1 MATRTD
7 NDRTKTNDGERRT
20 GERSSGRSKRSGE
33 RSAFSFGAIT
43 DDGKNTAPLLGALAA
58 GAALGIGANWA
69 RKFLQQKSEAMAA
82 GNEWDEILK
91 LEHRATLAKFDLL
104 LATDDSQTG
113 KRAALVKTI
122 HYALN
127 KHAHQEEQV
136 VYPALRQANETVDA
150 DHLEH
155 EHGYVK
161 TFLYELENMPKDS
174 PNFLGRVREFRN
186 LIEEH
191 AKMEEEQVYPRF
203 KAALTPEQDKKITML
218 MNKEGMKMN

>member
-1 MATRTD
+1 MATRNET
-7 NDRTKTNDGERRT
+7 RERNR
-20 GERSSGRSKRSGE
+20 RDDSKSRKNSTGE
-33 RSAFSFGAIT
+33 RSAFNFGGNA
-43 DDGKNTAPLLGALAA
+43 DNGAVPLLGALAA
-58 GAALGIGANWA
+58 GAAIGIGANWA
-69 RKFLQQKSEAMAA
+69 RKFLQQKSESMMA

-104 LATDDSQTG
+104 LATEDDEKG
-113 KRAALVKTI
+113 KRASLVKTI

-161 TFLYELENMPKDS
+161 TYLYRLENMEKDS
-174 PNFLGRVREFRN
+174 PEFLPTVREFRN
-186 LIEEH
+186 LIAEH
-191 AKMEEEQVYPRF
+191 VRMEEEQVYPRF
-203 KAALTPEQDKKITML
+203 KSSLNEEQNKKITML

>member
-1 MATRTD
+1 MATRNETR
-7 NDRTKTNDGERRT
+7 DRKTSNRNPSNRD
-20 GERSSGRSKRSGE
+20 GRSD
-33 RSAFSFGAIT
+33 RSAFSFGDVAN
-43 DDGKNTAPLLGALAA
+43 GGAAPLLGALAA
-58 GAALGIGANWA
+58 GAAIGIGANWA
-69 RKFLQQKSEAMAA
+69 RKFLQQKAESMAA

-91 LEHRATLAKFDLL
+91 LEHKATLAKFDLL
-104 LATDDSQTG
+104 LATDDSDTG

-161 TFLYELENMPKDS
+161 TFLYELENMEKDA
-174 PNFLGRVREFRN
+174 PEFLARVKEFRD
-186 LIEEH
+186 LIAAH
-191 AKMEEEQVYPRF
+191 ARMEEEQVFPRF
-203 KAALTPEQDKKITML
+203 KSELDEEQNAKITML
-218 MNKEGMKMN
+218 MNKEGMKML

>member
-1 MATRTD
+1 MATRNETRERNRRD
-7 NDRTKTNDGERRT
+7 QNKTSRKT
-20 GERSSGRSKRSGE
+20 TTGE
-33 RSAFSFGAIT
+33 RSAFSFGRPEDSAV
-43 DDGKNTAPLLGALAA
+43 PLLGALAA
-58 GAALGIGANWA
+58 GAAIGIGANWA
-69 RKFLQQKSEAMAA
+69 RKFLQQKSESMMA

-104 LATDDSQTG
+104 LATEDNETA
-113 KRAALVKTI
+113 KRASLVKTI

-161 TFLYELENMPKDS
+161 TYLYRLENMEKDS
-174 PNFLGRVREFRN
+174 PEFLPTVREFRN

-191 AKMEEEQVYPRF
+191 ARMEEEQVYPRF
-203 KAALTPEQDKKITML
+203 KSSLGEEQNKKITML

>member
-7 NDRTKTNDGERRT
+7 DDRKTGASESSKSGKTN
-20 GERSSGRSKRSGE
+20 SSKSSGE
-33 RSAFSFGAIT
+33 RSAFSFGSIT
-43 DDGKNTAPLLGALAA
+43 DDGKNTGPLLGALAA

-69 RKFLQQKSEAMAA
+69 RKFLQQKTESIAA
-82 GNEWDEILK
+82 GGEWDQILAV
-91 LEHRATLAKFDLL
+91 EHRATLAKFDLL
-104 LATDDSQTG
+104 LATNDSDTG
-113 KRAALVKTI
+113 KRASLVKTI

-136 VYPALRQANETVDA
+136 VYPALRRANETVDA

-161 TFLYELENMPKDS
+161 TYLYELENMPKDS
-174 PNFLGRVREFRN
+174 PEFLGRVREFRD
-186 LIEEH
+186 LIAEH
-191 AKMEEEQVYPRF
+191 VKMEEEQVYPRF
-203 KAALTPEQDKKITML
+203 KASLTPEQNKKITML

>member
-1 MATRTD
+1 MATR
-7 NDRTKTNDGERRT
+7 NDSRTRT
-20 GERSSGRSKRSGE
+20 RSEDRSRSRERSRSE
-33 RSAFSFGAIT
+33 DRSAFSFGS
-43 DDGKNTAPLLGALAA
+43 DGGAAPLLGALAA
-58 GAALGIGANWA
+58 GAAIGIGANWA
-69 RKFLQQKSEAMAA
+69 RKFLQQTSESMMA

-91 LEHRATLAKFDLL
+91 LEHKATLAKFDLL
-104 LATDDSQTG
+104 LATEDDDIG
-113 KRAALVKTI
+113 KRTALIKTL

-136 VYPALRQANETVDA
+136 VYPALREANETVDA

-161 TFLYELENMPKDS
+161 TYLYRLENMDKGS
-174 PNFLGRVREFRN
+174 AEFLPTVREFRA

-191 AKMEEEQVYPRF
+191 ARMEEEQVFPRF
-203 KAALTPEQDKKITML
+203 KQAMSEDQNTKITAL

>member
-1 MATRTD
+1 MATRQD
-7 NDRTKTNDGERRT
+7 NR
-20 GERSSGRSKRSGE
+20 ERSRGEEKKGRERSNRSNE
-33 RSAFSFGAIT
+33 RSAFSFGSAESS
-43 DDGKNTAPLLGALAA
+43 GAAPLLGALAA
-58 GAALGIGANWA
+58 GAAIGIGANWA
-69 RKFLQQKSEAMAA
+69 RKFLQQKSEAMMA

-104 LATDDSQTG
+104 LATEEHETA
-113 KRAALVKTI
+113 KRASLVKTI

-136 VYPALRQANETVDA
+136 VYPALRQANETIDA

-161 TFLYELENMPKDS
+161 TYLYRLENMAKDS
-174 PNFLGRVREFRN
+174 PEFLPTVREFRN
-186 LIEEH
+186 LIAEH
-191 AKMEEEQVYPRF
+191 VRMEEDQVFPRF
-203 KAALTPEQDKKITML
+203 KGALDESQNKKITML

>member
-1 MATRTD
+1 MATR
-7 NDRTKTNDGERRT
+7 NESRERTRRDESKTRRT
-20 GERSSGRSKRSGE
+20 STNGEK
-33 RSAFSFGAIT
+33 SAFNFGRA
-43 DDGKNTAPLLGALAA
+43 DDSAVPLLGALAA

-69 RKFLQQKSEAMAA
+69 RKFLQQKSESMMA

-104 LATDDSQTG
+104 LATEDDETG
-113 KRAALVKTI
+113 KRASLVKTI

-161 TFLYELENMPKDS
+161 TYLYRLENMDKAAPE
-174 PNFLGRVREFRN
+174 FLTTVREFRN

-191 AKMEEEQVYPRF
+191 VRMEEDQVYPRF
-203 KAALTPEQDKKITML
+203 KSSLSEEQNKKITML

>member
-1 MATRTD
+1 MATRTE
-7 NDRTKTNDGERRT
+7 NRDRS
-20 GERSSGRSKRSGE
+20 RSSDTSRRERKTSNRSGE
-33 RSAFSFGAIT
+33 RSAFSFGSAT
-43 DDGKNTAPLLGALAA
+43 DNPAPLLGALAA
-58 GAALGIGANWA
+58 GAAIGIGANWA
-69 RKFLQQKSEAMAA
+69 RKFLMQKSESIAA

-104 LATDDSQTG
+104 LATEDHETG
-113 KRAALVKTI
+113 KRASLVKTI

-161 TFLYELENMPKDS
+161 TYLYELENMPKDS
-174 PNFLGRVREFRN
+174 PEFLVRVREFRN

-191 AKMEEEQVYPRF
+191 ARMEEEQVFPRF
-203 KAALTPEQDKKITML
+203 KQLMTEEQDKKITAL
-218 MNKEGMKMN
+218 MNKEGMKML

>member
-1 MATRTD
+1 MATRNETR
-7 NDRTKTNDGERRT
+7 DRSRSTGKKSTN
-20 GERSSGRSKRSGE
+20 RSNSE
-33 RSAFSFGAIT
+33 RSAFNFGDSDNGAL
-43 DDGKNTAPLLGALAA
+43 PLLGALAA
-58 GAALGIGANWA
+58 GAAIGIGANWA
-69 RKFLQQKSEAMAA
+69 RKFLQQTSESMMA
-82 GNEWDEILK
+82 GNEWDSILA
-91 LEHRATLAKFDLL
+91 LEHKATLAKFDLL
-104 LATDDSQTG
+104 LATDDSDTL
-113 KRAALVKTI
+113 KRTALVKTI

-161 TFLYELENMPKDS
+161 TYLYRLENMEKDS
-174 PNFLGRVREFRN
+174 PEFLPTVREFRN

-191 AKMEEEQVYPRF
+191 ARMEEEQVYPRF
-203 KAALTPEQDKKITML
+203 KQSLSEEQNAKITSL

>member
-1 MATRTD
+1 MATRNETR
-7 NDRTKTNDGERRT
+7 DRTRTSDSRRDRKDRN
-20 GERSSGRSKRSGE
+20 RSSE
-33 RSAFSFGAIT
+33 RSAFNFGDA
-43 DDGKNTAPLLGALAA
+43 GSGAAPLLGALAA
-58 GAALGIGANWA
+58 GAVIGIGANWA
-69 RKFLQQKSEAMAA
+69 RKFLQQTSESMMA

-91 LEHRATLAKFDLL
+91 LEHKATLAKFDLL
-104 LATDDSQTG
+104 LATEDDETA
-113 KRAALVKTI
+113 KRASLVKTI

-174 PNFLGRVREFRN
+174 PEFLGRVREFRN

-191 AKMEEEQVYPRF
+191 ARMEEEQVFPRF
-203 KAALTPEQDKKITML
+203 KQALSEEQDKKITAL

>member
-1 MATRTD
+1 MATRTE
-7 NDRTKTNDGERRT
+7 NRDRN
-20 GERSSGRSKRSGE
+20 RSGNRQKDGE
-33 RSAFSFGAIT
+33 RSAFSFGNASAVGAT
-43 DDGKNTAPLLGALAA
+43 PLLGALAA
-58 GAALGIGANWA
+58 GAAIGIGANWA
-69 RKFLQQKSEAMAA
+69 RKFLQQKSESMAA

-104 LATDDSQTG
+104 LATEEDETS

-161 TFLYELENMPKDS
+161 TFLYRLENMEKNGPE
-174 PNFLGRVREFRN
+174 FLPTVREFRN

-191 AKMEEEQVYPRF
+191 ARMEEEQVYPRF
-203 KAALTPEQDKKITML
+203 KQALTPEQDKKITTL
-218 MNKEGMKMN
+218 MNKEGMKML

>member
-1 MATRTD
+1 MATRND
-7 NDRTKTNDGERRT
+7 NRDRN
-20 GERSSGRSKRSGE
+20 RSSARGDRRGDGD
-33 RSAFSFGAIT
+33 RSAFGFGAN
-43 DDGKNTAPLLGALAA
+43 GTAGPLLGALAA
-58 GAALGIGANWA
+58 GAAIGIGANWA
-69 RKFLQQKSEAMAA
+69 RKFLMQQSESIAA
-82 GNEWDEILK
+82 GNQWDEILK
-91 LEHRATLAKFDLL
+91 LEHKATLAKFDLL
-104 LATDDSQTG
+104 LATEDDEIG
-113 KRAALVKTI
+113 KRTSLVKTI

-174 PNFLGRVREFRN
+174 PEFLGRVREFRN

-191 AKMEEEQVYPRF
+191 ARMEEEQVYPRF
-203 KAALTPEQDKKITML
+203 RSSLSEEQNKKITGL
-218 MNKEGMKMN
+218 MNKEGMKML